1 MTAAMLSSRPRI
13 KRPSRPRAKIGL
25 TPLIDVIFILLI
37 FFMLATRFDVW
48 QALDVGAGK
57 AAHAESD
64 IRPLH
69 LIVKGEGRYELGGET
84 LEAAGVTARLAAAL
98 REEDRPVFVE
108 PGEGAAFAALIEAAD
123 MARAAG
129 AAKLAFVDKAAAP

>member
-13 KRPSRPRAKIGL
+13 KRPSRARAKIGL

-48 QALDVGAGK
+48 QALDVSAGK

-64 IRPLH
+64 VRPLH
-69 LIVKGEGRYELGGET
+69 LIVTGEGRYELGGET

-98 REEDRPVFVE
+98 REEDRPVFIE
-108 PGEGAAFAALIEAAD
+108 PGEGAAFAALIKAAD

-129 AAKLAFVDKAAAP
+129 ATNLAFVDKAGAP